1 MADQNHAPQLPPRPR
16 RPHLDPIDPIDPIDL
31 TNRFEHILSARRMTQ
46 LASRARSRPSTPSPQ
61 YSSISRS
68 TSTSSSA
75 GPAVPPSYS
84 SLRNI
89 PKVAT
94 PPQDPAS
101 VRFRSMLTAASV
113 TPVKYENPGLLD
125 DALAV
130 IPLDRIYS
138 EADEESQLLQ
148 AQAASISDTE
158 KPLWGYQDCVIRA
171 LVRLVSLVLAFFRSG
186 WRLWFLIIETGGS
199 SARS

>member
-1 MADQNHAPQLPPRPR
+1 MADQNHAPQLPPRPP
-16 RPHLDPIDPIDPIDL
+16 RPSHLDPADL

-68 TSTSSSA
+68 TSTSPGSA
-75 GPAVPPSYS
+75 AAGAVPPSYS

-130 IPLDRIYS
+130 IPLDRIYG

-171 LVRLVSLVLAFFRSG
+171 LVRLVLPAPPTSQNRPVIFG
-186 WRLWFLIIETGGS
+186 V
-199 SARS
+199 